1 MFDIVKK
8 LLFFLSPR
16 EQKHIPLLLF
26 MILIMALLDMIGVAS
41 ILPFMAVLTNPEIIE
56 TNIILRKMFQAS
68 GIFKIETREQFI
80 FGLGIL
86 VFILLVVSLFF
97 KALTT
102 YVQVRFVQMREYS
115 IGRRLVESYLKQP
128 YDWFLSR
135 HSADI
140 GKTILSEVSMV
151 IGNAIN
157 PLMELIA
164 KSMIAISL
172 IVLLIITDP
181 KLALVVGLL
190 LGIAYGLIYYFARN
204 FLTRIGKE
212 RLKSNELRFTAVS
225 EAFGA
230 AKEVKVGSL
239 EQTYIKRFS
248 DSAKNYARTG
258 ASIKVVTQLPRFIL
272 EAIAFGGIM
281 LVILYLMAQKGSFNN
296 ALPIISLYVF
306 AGYRLMPAIQNI
318 FASVSQ
324 LTYVGPSLN
333 ALTDSIKNLKVLES
347 NQDQSILSLDKS
359 IILKN
364 IHYNYPNTTRNAL
377 EGINLTIPSKSTV
390 GLVGAT
396 GSGKTTTVDIILGL
410 LEPQKGTLE
419 VDGQL
424 ITKQNSRAWQS
435 SIGYVPQHIY
445 LSDDTIAANIAFGKD
460 REDINIQAV
469 ERASKIANLHEF
481 VINDLSKKYH
491 SIVGERGVR
500 LSGGQRQRIGIAR
513 ALYHNPKVIIL
524 DEATSALDN
533 ETEQA
538 VMDAVNNIGK
548 DITIILIAHRL
559 NTVKNCDII
568 FKLEKGKLIGHGNFE
583 DLIGGSNIIIQATEK
598 H

>member
-1 MFDIVKK
+1 MNRIKK
-8 LLFFLSPR
+8 IFSILTPRERRNAGLLFV
-16 EQKHIPLLLF
+16 
-26 MILIMALLDMIGVAS
+26 MILMMALLDMIGVAS

-364 IHYNYPNTTRNAL
+364 IHYNYPNATRNAL

-583 DLIGGSNIIIQATEK
+583 DLIGGSNIIIQATDK

>member
-1 MFDIVKK
+1 M
-8 LLFFLSPR
+8 LL
-16 EQKHIPLLLF
+16 
-26 MILIMALLDMIGVAS
+26 MMALLDMIGVAS

-56 TNIILRKMFQAS
+56 TNIILNKMFQVS
-68 GIFKIETREQFI
+68 SIFRIETSEEFI

-86 VFILLVVSLFF
+86 VFVLLVISLFF

-115 IGRRLVESYLKQP
+115 IGKRLVESYLNQP

-140 GKTILSEVSMV
+140 GKTILSEVAMV
-151 IGNAIN
+151 VGNAVN

-164 KSMIAISL
+164 KSLVAISL

-181 KLALVVGLL
+181 ILAIVVGLS
-190 LGIAYGLIYYFARN
+190 LGIAYGLIFYFARS
-204 FLTRIGKE
+204 FLSRIGKE
-212 RLKSNELRFTAVS
+212 RLKSNEIRFTTVS

-230 AKEVKVGSL
+230 SKEVKVGGL

-248 DSAKNYARTG
+248 DSAKNYAQAG
-258 ASIKVVTQLPRFIL
+258 ALSKVVILLPRFIL

-281 LVILYLMAQKGSFNN
+281 LVILYLMTKKGSFNN
-296 ALPIISLYVF
+296 AIPIISLYVF
-306 AGYRLMPAIQNI
+306 AGYRLMPAIQNV
-318 FASVSQ
+318 FSSLSQ
-324 LTYVGPSLN
+324 LAYVSPSLN

-347 NQDQSILSLDKS
+347 NQDQSILSLNKS
-359 IILKN
+359 IVLKN
-364 IHYNYPNTTRNAL
+364 IYYNYPNAARTAL
-377 EGINLTIPSKSTV
+377 EDINLTIPAKSIV

-396 GSGKTTTVDIILGL
+396 GSGKTTTIDIILGL
-410 LEPQKGTLE
+410 LDPQKGTLE
-419 VDGQL
+419 VDGQVV
-424 ITKQNSRAWQS
+424 TKQNSRAWQS
-435 SIGYVPQHIY
+435 LIGYVPQHIY

-460 REDINIQAV
+460 SKDIDQVAV
-469 ERASKIANLHEF
+469 EKVSKIANLHEF
-481 VINDLSKKYH
+481 VANELPKKYQTT
-491 SIVGERGVR
+491 IGERGIR

-568 FKLEKGKLIGHGNFE
+568 FKLEKGKLIGQGNFE
-583 DLIGGSNIIIQATEK
+583 ELIGGSNMIIQATDK

>member
-1 MFDIVKK
+1 
-8 LLFFLSPR
+8 
-16 EQKHIPLLLF
+16 
-26 MILIMALLDMIGVAS
+26 
-41 ILPFMAVLTNPEIIE
+41 
-56 TNIILRKMFQAS
+56 
-68 GIFKIETREQFI
+68 
-80 FGLGIL
+80 
-86 VFILLVVSLFF
+86 
-97 KALTT
+97 
-102 YVQVRFVQMREYS
+102 
-115 IGRRLVESYLKQP
+115 
-128 YDWFLSR
+128 
-135 HSADI
+135 
-140 GKTILSEVSMV
+140 
-151 IGNAIN
+151 
-157 PLMELIA
+157 
-164 KSMIAISL
+164 
-172 IVLLIITDP
+172 
-181 KLALVVGLL
+181 
-190 LGIAYGLIYYFARN
+190 
-204 FLTRIGKE
+204 
-212 RLKSNELRFTAVS
+212 
-225 EAFGA
+225 
-230 AKEVKVGSL
+230 
-239 EQTYIKRFS
+239 
-248 DSAKNYARTG
+248 
-258 ASIKVVTQLPRFIL
+258 
-272 EAIAFGGIM
+272 
-281 LVILYLMAQKGSFNN
+281 
-296 ALPIISLYVF
+296 
-306 AGYRLMPAIQNI
+306 MPAIQNI

-568 FKLEKGKLIGHGNFE
+568 FKLEKGKLIGHGNFK
-583 DLIGGSNIIIQATEK
+583 DLIRGSNIIIQATDK